1 MTKARSTQ
9 IILEATNYYHC
20 FNRVVRAAWLIGDD
34 PKTGEKFEHRREW
47 IESRILLL
55 TQIFAIDVAAY
66 AVMSNHYHIVL
77 AIQKE
82 EAMAWSTQEVI
93 ERWHRLY
100 CGTHLT
106 REYLAGKNLGVA
118 ELNAVE
124 AKAEIWRERLYET
137 GWFMRNIN
145 EYVARKANKEDDCK
159 GRFWEGRY
167 KCQALLD
174 EKAILSCMMY
184 VDLNPIRAKMH
195 NKIETSKYTSI
206 KKRCEQAKKTNQPNK
221 LNNQVNTL
229 LNFAGKPKKDMPK
242 GIPCELTTYLELID
256 WTGKQIKSGK
266 RGRIDGKSASFLN
279 QLNIE
284 PDNWVISVNQFA
296 GRFSRLVGMM
306 ETLEKNWENFD
317 IKNSMRKLSC
327 KSLFG

>member
-1 MTKARSTQ
+1 
-9 IILEATNYYHC
+9 
-20 FNRVVRAAWLIGDD
+20 
-34 PKTGEKFEHRREW
+34 
-47 IESRILLL
+47 
-55 TQIFAIDVAAY
+55 
-66 AVMSNHYHIVL
+66 
-77 AIQKE
+77 
-82 EAMAWSTQEVI
+82 
-93 ERWHRLY
+93 
-100 CGTHLT
+100 
-106 REYLAGKNLGVA
+106 
-118 ELNAVE
+118 
-124 AKAEIWRERLYET
+124 
-137 GWFMRNIN
+137 
-145 EYVARKANKEDDCK
+145 
-159 GRFWEGRY
+159 
-167 KCQALLD
+167 
-174 EKAILSCMMY
+174 MMC

-284 PDNWVISVNQFA
+284 PDNWVTSVNQFS

-306 ETLEKNWENFD
+306 ETLEKNWVNFD

>member
-9 IILEATNYYHC
+9 IVLEATNYYHC
-20 FNRVVRAAWLIGDD
+20 FNRVVRSAWLIGDD
-34 PKTGEKFEHRREW
+34 PKTGEKFEHRRAW
-47 IESRILLL
+47 IEERILFLAK
-55 TQIFAIDVAAY
+55 IFAIDVAAY
-66 AVMSNHYHIVL
+66 AVMSNHYHTVL
-77 AIQKE
+77 AIQKD
-82 EAMAWSTQEVI
+82 EAMTWSTREVI
-93 ERWHRLY
+93 ERWHKLY
-100 CGTHLT
+100 SGTHLT
-106 REYLAGKNLGVA
+106 QEFIAGKNLGDA
-118 ELNAVE
+118 ELKAVE
-124 AKAEIWRERLYET
+124 DKAEIWRERLYEI

-145 EYVARKANKEDDCK
+145 EYVARKANKEDGCK

-206 KKRCEQAKKTNQPNK
+206 KKRCEQAGKSKQPNK
-221 LNNQVNTL
+221 QSQQVKAL
-229 LNFAGKPKKDMPK
+229 LNFAGKPRKDMPK
-242 GIPCELTTYLELID
+242 GIPCELTTYLDLID

-266 RGRIDGKSASFLN
+266 RGKIDSQSASFLN
-279 QLNIE
+279 KLNIE
-284 PDNWVISVNQFA
+284 PDNWVTSVNHFS

-306 ETLEKNWENFD
+306 ESIENNLPYFD
-317 IKNSMRKLSC
+317 VKNSMRKLNC